1 MRAVI
6 RVLFLMLA
14 AEMGAGCQ
22 SDETKLVQH
31 LERGASYL
39 EREKYAEAII
49 EYKNVLQIDPNHGKA
64 HWGLARAFLK
74 TKQTRDGFW
83 ELRETARLDPDNLE
97 AKLQFGQIAIYA
109 GELDESLKQAEEVI
123 AADPNRV
130 TAYLLKGRAL
140 EAMRRPSDAQRA
152 YERALEIG
160 PDSAAALLLLA
171 IYHRRHDDRD
181 RAEPLYRRLTEVE
194 PSTLS
199 FTALGGFLA
208 REPERVDQ
216 AEEAYRKALELAE
229 PDQRVR
235 AIAVLSGLF
244 FTRDRFDDAVQV
256 LEEGIESEE
265 DPLDLIYLL
274 ARFYRAHQENDK
286 ADRLIRQAT
295 EARPDD
301 PRPQLILSSYLGRK
315 RDLEG
320 ALEAAERAVELDPES
335 ELARLRKAEVLVE
348 SGYRRGDRDRI
359 AQGRDIIDVIL
370 EEEPSHPGALFV
382 KAKLDLAER
391 DADSAV
397 IAMRAAIDA
406 RPEWAQ
412 AHFVLGTALALRGD
426 SRMARAELAR
436 SLEIDAGLV
445 EARKMLAKVHL
456 QLREHEYAVDE
467 GRLFLRE
474 RPDDVETRVLVAQS
488 LVLMGKPGE
497 ALGELEAIPEEDRDT
512 TVLYALGRVHH
523 MRSEPEESRKYLLQ
537 AYESSPYNSEILGS
551 LMALDN
557 STGREQASDERI
569 QAALAVQ
576 PENAKLNRLMGLIHL
591 RRNHGE
597 EAERSFRRAIELD
610 PTDLDSYNHLAVFY
624 RRAGRTEETIQIYES
639 AIESVPTDARLH
651 HFLGVL
657 YQSSGQQERAAE
669 HYEAA
674 IRHDPNL
681 AEAKN
686 NLAYLLAVNETD
698 LDRALDLAQ
707 EAKALM
713 PDDPNT
719 ADTLGW
725 VLYKR
730 GIASAAI
737 SYFQEAE
744 ARMEPLSPSLGVVR
758 QHLAMAYES
767 DGNVPKARAAIERAL
782 AGLEDRQQRL
792 REVGA
797 ADEPEPSWV
806 AEVRTIRARLP
817 VVGSASEP
825 EESESEAGGE
835 PAAEG

>member
-1 MRAVI
+1 MRCVI
-6 RVLFLMLA
+6 SLIFLIFA
-14 AEMGAGCQ
+14 AAIGAGCQ
-22 SDETKLVQH
+22 SDEAKLDQH

-39 EREKYAEAII
+39 EGEQYAEAII
-49 EYKNVLQIDPNHGKA
+49 EFKNVLQIDPNSGAA

-74 TKQTRDGFW
+74 TKQARDGFW

-109 GELDESLKQAEEVI
+109 GELEESLKQAEEVI
-123 AADPNRV
+123 AADPTRA

-140 EAMRRPSDAQRA
+140 EAMRRPEDAQRI
-152 YERALEIG
+152 YERALEIS

-171 IYHRRHDDRD
+171 IHHRRHDNREQ
-181 RAEPLYRRLTEVE
+181 AEPLYRRLTEVE
-194 PSTLS
+194 PSTMS

-208 REPERVDQ
+208 REPERVDE
-216 AEEAYRKALELAE
+216 AEAAYRQALELAE
-229 PDQRVR
+229 PEQRVR
-235 AIAVLSGLF
+235 AIAVLAGLF
-244 FTRDRFDDAVQV
+244 FSRDRFDDAVRV
-256 LEEGIESEE
+256 LDEGIEKEE
-265 DPLDLIYLL
+265 EPLDLIYLL
-274 ARFYRAHQENDK
+274 ARFYRAHQENEK

-320 ALEAAERAVELDPES
+320 ALAAARRAVELDPES
-335 ELARLRKAEVLVE
+335 ELARLRTAEVLVE
-348 SGYRRGDRDRI
+348 SGYRRGERDRI
-359 AQGRDIIDVIL
+359 DEGRAIIDEIL
-370 EEEPSHPGALFV
+370 GEEPSHAGALFV
-382 KAKLDLAER
+382 KAKVDLAER

-397 IAMRAAIDA
+397 IALRAAIDA

-412 AHFVLGTALALRGD
+412 AHFVLGTALALQGE
-426 SRMARAELAR
+426 SSVARAELAR

-456 QLREHEYAVDE
+456 QLREFEYAIDE

-474 RPDDVETRVLVAQS
+474 RPNDVETRVLVAQG
-488 LVLMGKPGE
+488 LVLMEEPQE
-497 ALGELEAIPEEDRDT
+497 ALDELEAIPEEDRGT
-512 TVLYALGRVHH
+512 TALYAMGRIHS
-523 MRSEPEESRKYLLQ
+523 MLSNLDESRKFLLL
-537 AYESSPYNSEILGS
+537 ALESSPYHAEILGS
-551 LMALDN
+551 LMALDR
-557 STGREQASDERI
+557 STGRQQESDERI
-569 QAALAVQ
+569 RAALAGQ
-576 PENAKLNRLMGLIHL
+576 PDNAKLHRLMGVVHL
-591 RRNHGE
+591 RLRDGDA
-597 EAERSFRRAIELD
+597 AEKSFRRAIELD
-610 PTDLDSYNHLAVFY
+610 PTDLDGYNHLAIYY
-624 RRAGRTEETIQIYES
+624 RRSGRTEETIRTYES

-657 YQSSGQQERAAE
+657 YQSSGQEERAME
-669 HYEAA
+669 RYEDA

-686 NLAYLLAVNETD
+686 NLAYLLAMNEAD

-737 SYFQEAE
+737 TYFREAE
-744 ARMEPLSPSLGVVR
+744 ARMEPLSASLGVVR
-758 QHLAMAYES
+758 QHLAMAYEAN
-767 DGNVPKARAAIERAL
+767 GEVPQARAAIERAL
-782 AGLEDRQQRL
+782 AGLENRQQRL
-792 REVGA
+792 RALGA
-797 ADEPEPSWV
+797 AEEPEPSWV
-806 AEVRTIRARLP
+806 AEVRTMLARLP
-817 VVGSASEP
+817 EVP
-825 EESESEAGGE
+825 PSESEKSETRPGE
-835 PAAEG
+835 DPAIEG